1 MTKPSAKQKR
11 PSKKPDPNRPARK
24 PNPIPSDRPR
34 LGPYI
39 TVDNGQAVDF
49 YTTVFGGVV
58 ESRMAEPSGRIGHA
72 EIRIGDS
79 VLSISDE
86 YPEYGAKSPTT
97 LGGSAT
103 MLQLYVED
111 CDDVVQ
117 RATDAGATVAQP
129 VENQFYGDR
138 GGKII
143 DPFGHKWWIAT
154 RVEDVSVE
162 EQHRRAGELYGLT
175 G

>member
-1 MTKPSAKQKR
+1 MASTKQTDTKP
-11 PSKKPDPNRPARK
+11 D
-24 PNPIPSDRPR
+24 PIPSDRPR

-39 TVDNGQAVDF
+39 TVDNGQAALDF

-58 ESRMAEPSGRIGHA
+58 ESCMAEPSGRIGHA

-86 YPEYGAKSPTT
+86 YPEYGAKSPKT

>member
-1 MTKPSAKQKR
+1 M
-11 PSKKPDPNRPARK
+11 KKPD
-24 PNPIPSDRPR
+24 PIPSDRPR

-39 TVDNGQAVDF
+39 TVDNGQAAIDF
-49 YTTVFGGVV
+49 YTAVFGGVV
-58 ESRMAEPSGRIGHA
+58 ESRMAEPGGRIGHA

-86 YPEYGAKSPTT
+86 YPEYGAKSPKT
-97 LGGSAT
+97 LGGSST

-111 CDDVVQ
+111 CDTVVQ
-117 RATDAGATVAQP
+117 RARDAGATVVQP
-129 VENQFYGDR
+129 VEDQFYGDR